1 MDKKLVMQETYNG
14 RIQTLEKFDESRE
27 KLYNLY
33 CGLLRKIRQSQ
44 ERDIETL
51 LSGEA
56 FWDGLTDE
64 RIAYEQEKYLD
75 VEKTV
80 DKIAKLVDDLYT
92 YVKVMDE

>member
-1 MDKKLVMQETYNG
+1 MDKKLVMQETYDG
-14 RIQTLEKFDESRE
+14 RIQTLEKFDESRD

-33 CGLLRKIRQSQ
+33 CGLLRKIRRSQ

-56 FWDGLTDE
+56 FWDGLTED
-64 RIAYEQEKYLD
+64 RIAIEQEKYLD
-75 VEKTV
+75 IKETV

-92 YVKVMDE
+92 YVEVMDE